1 MKLTLAYLRAHKVKA
16 LLLSLA
22 FALTAFLPLALT
34 VLVRTYQADLTAR
47 AAATPLVLGAKG
59 DRYDLVLK
67 SLYFSGPLESPLNAK
82 EVSEIK
88 NAIPLHLQF
97 TAGGAPLVGT
107 NLSYFKFRHLTPA
120 TGTLPLRLGDVIL
133 GSAVAKRLNLTP
145 GDHLL
150 TDQASL
156 FNIAA
161 TYPLKMRITGV
172 LKETNTPDDDAAFT
186 DIKTTWTVAGIGH
199 GHSDLEKSPEDVLT
213 KNGTTLQASPAILQ
227 YNEITPENIGSFH
240 FHGSETTY
248 PVSSAIITPDT
259 PKATTLLK
267 GKFSTSETRQ
277 ILVPNLVIAE
287 LLGVVF
293 KIKRFLDRASW
304 LVYAAAGLFTTLV
317 VLLSLRLR
325 QNEWRI
331 LTRIGCARNTIVKL
345 QLQELGILL
354 ITGIVIA
361 MFAASF
367 FMKFGTGSLNFPN

>member
-1 MKLTLAYLRAHKVKA
+1 MKLTLAYLRDNKA
-16 LLLSLA
+16 KAVLLALA

-34 VLVRTYQADLTAR
+34 VLVRTYQKDLTAR

-82 EVSEIK
+82 EVSEIE

-107 NLSYFKFRHLTPA
+107 HLRYFDFRSLSLA
-120 TGTLPLRLGDVIL
+120 SGTLPLRLGDVVL
-133 GSAVAKRLNLTP
+133 GSATAKRLGLTT

-172 LKETNTPDDDAAFT
+172 FAASGTPDDDAAFV

-199 GHSDLEKSPEDVLT
+199 GHVDLIESPKDVLT
-213 KNGTTLQASPAILQ
+213 KNGDNLQASPAILQ

-240 FHGSETTY
+240 FHGDDTTF
-248 PVSSAIITPDT
+248 PVSSAIIV
-259 PKATTLLK
+259 
-267 GKFSTSETRQ
+267 RRR
-277 ILVPNLVIAE
+277 
-287 LLGVVF
+287 
-293 KIKRFLDRASW
+293 IKQPRS
-304 LVYAAAGLFTTLV
+304 
-317 VLLSLRLR
+317 
-325 QNEWRI
+325 
-331 LTRIGCARNTIVKL
+331 
-345 QLQELGILL
+345 
-354 ITGIVIA
+354 
-361 MFAASF
+361 
-367 FMKFGTGSLNFPN
+367 